1 MRQCLGEGTS
11 NKQTQ
16 SETSNETGISDLV
29 EPQGTSIN
37 LREIIKSVGSKKKT
51 EAGTYNL
58 YQEKH
63 MNK

>member
-37 LREIIKSVGSKKKT
+37 LREIIKSVS
-51 EAGTYNL
+51 N
-58 YQEKH
+58 
-63 MNK
+63 